1 MIGYDIMMLYFLPL
15 VILSLSKITYMESR
29 FKRMRIHQ
37 HDQSIAM
44 LRSRH
49 QGRTNL

>member
-15 VILSLSKITYMESR
+15 GILSLSKITCMESH
-29 FKRMRIHQ
+29 FKKMRIHP
-37 HDQSIAM
+37 HGRSIAM